1 MFVCIKKCVCA
12 LLYIIMYINVNSS
25 FQGVL
30 GGQSYD
36 LSFAKLPLIM
46 ILLGKNVYFFIA
58 SG

>member
-1 MFVCIKKCVCA
+1 
-12 LLYIIMYINVNSS
+12 MYINVNSS

-36 LSFAKLPLIM
+36 LYFAKLPLIM